1 MAVFHTIRKLKNS
14 KRSEIATNSYMSD
27 SNGSETNPIVNNHE
41 INIDNESKTR
51 IPSQKKLNEQIRNH
65 GSLVALVIK

>member
-14 KRSEIATNSYMSD
+14 KSSEIDTNSYMSD
-27 SNGSETNPIVNNHE
+27 SNGSKTNPIVNNHE

-51 IPSQKKLNEQIRNH
+51 VPSQKKSTSRSEITLFPWI
-65 GSLVALVIK
+65 GS